1 MALAAATAETW
12 GISGP
17 AFLLAYL
24 LIALAVG
31 VSAGRAKGA
40 LADVGTASSLDELAD
55 RPHDVAF
62 LNGGSE
68 LAVYS
73 ALSAMHLRG
82 RIVTSHGNVQAAGR
96 LEPDTDALEKAI
108 HFTAA
113 GSVPRR
119 RLVFH
124 RPVQTAL
131 RTIED
136 RLVTSGFLL
145 SEDRRRQIRRVGFW
159 MLGVAGLGLV
169 RVLAVVA
176 EARPVGFLVIAM
188 LVVTVVAAVQ
198 LSLAPRRSRQGEQ
211 ALAALRAEHP
221 ELSPE
226 VVPDWRVHGPSGA
239 ALGIGIFGT
248 SALWASDPGFA
259 GEIEAQRILSE
270 GSSGGS
276 GTAGSAG
283 GFAVSG
289 GGDGG
294 SGAVECG
301 GGGCGG

>member
-24 LIALAVG
+24 LIAVAVG
-31 VSAGRAKGA
+31 IGVARERRA
-40 LADVGTASSLDELAD
+40 LADVGPRTVGDLAS

-62 LNGGSE
+62 LGGGAE

-73 ALSAMHLRG
+73 ALCAMHLRG
-82 RIVTSHGNVQAAGR
+82 TITTSRGSVQAVGR
-96 LEPDTDALEKAI
+96 LGPDTDALEKAI
-108 HFTAA
+108 HFTAT
-113 GSVPRR
+113 GFMPRR

-136 RLVTSGFLL
+136 RLVVGGYLL
-145 SEDRRRQIRRVGFW
+145 SEDRRQQIRRVGFW

-176 EARPVGFLVIAM
+176 EARPVGFLVVAM

-198 LSLAPRRSRQGEQ
+198 LSLAPRRSRQGEH
-211 ALAALRAEHP
+211 ALATLRAAHR

-226 VVPDWRVHGPSGA
+226 IGPDWRVQGPTGA
-239 ALGIGIFGT
+239 ALGIGLFGM
-248 SALWASDPGFA
+248 SALWASDPDFA
-259 GEIEAQRILSE
+259 DEIEAQRVA
-270 GSSGGS
+270 SGGS
-276 GTAGSAG
+276 GAAGGTG

-289 GGDGG
+289 GGDGAQG
-294 SGAVECG
+294 FG
-301 GGGCGG
+301 GGGYGG